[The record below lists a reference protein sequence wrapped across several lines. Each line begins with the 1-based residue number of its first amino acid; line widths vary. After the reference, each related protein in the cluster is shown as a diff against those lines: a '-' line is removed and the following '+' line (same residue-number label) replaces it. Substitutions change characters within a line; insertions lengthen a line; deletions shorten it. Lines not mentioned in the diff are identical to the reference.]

1 VVIDKVDPAYPPD
14 AKEQRI
20 DGTVSVA
27 VRVGTDGLV
36 KDATVRKSVPRLDEA
51 ALAAVRQW
59 TFRPGRAKGKP
70 VEVVVTITFEFRL
83 S

>member
-1 VVIDKVDPAYPPD
+1 
-14 AKEQRI
+14 
-20 DGTVSVA
+20 
-27 VRVGTDGLV
+27 
-36 KDATVRKSVPRLDEA
+36 VRKSVPQLDQA

-59 TFRPGRAKGKP
+59 KFRPGRAKGKP